1 MSLIDKLLQMDKAK
15 LMEMPT
21 KEVELPRL
29 SELTGEFFKVKC
41 KAIDGERY
49 ADIQRSAIDLNK
61 KGALRNINLYEM
73 QVLTFIE
80 SVVEPSM
87 KDERLLGY
95 FGVVT
100 TKELVKKLFL
110 AGEIAELSNVI
121 TELSGYEKTE
131 EEEEVK
137 KQ

>member
-1 MSLIDKLLQMDKAK
+1 MSIIDKLLQMDKAK

-21 KEVELPRL
+21 REVEMPRL
-29 SELTGEFFKVKC
+29 SEVLGEPFKVTC

-73 QVLTFIE
+73 QVLTLIE
-80 SVVEPSM
+80 GVVEPSM

-100 TKELVKKLFL
+100 PKELVKKLFL

-131 EEEEVK
+131 DEEEIK

>member
-21 KEVELPRL
+21 KEIELPRL
-29 SELTGEFFKVKC
+29 SQVLGETFRVKC
-41 KAIDGERY
+41 RAIDGERY

-73 QVLTFIE
+73 QVLTLIE
-80 SVVEPSM
+80 GVVEPSM

-100 TKELVKKLFL
+100 PKELVKKLFL

-131 EEEEVK
+131 DEEEIK

>member
-1 MSLIDKLLQMDKAK
+1 MSLIDKLLQMDKAR

-29 SELTGEFFKVKC
+29 SELTGESFKVKC
-41 KAIDGERY
+41 KAIDGEKY

-73 QVLTFIE
+73 QVLTLIE
-80 SVVEPSM
+80 GVVEPSM

-100 TKELVKKLFL
+100 PKELVKKLFL

-131 EEEEVK
+131 DEEEIK

>member
-21 KEVELPRL
+21 KEVEMPRL
-29 SELTGEFFKVKC
+29 SGVLNESFNVRC

-73 QVLTFIE
+73 QVLTVIE
-80 SVVEPSM
+80 GVVEPSL
-87 KDERLLGY
+87 KDERLLAY
-95 FGVVT
+95 FGCVT
-100 TKELVKKLFL
+100 PKELVKKLFL

-121 TELSGYEKTE
+121 TELSGYDKADD
-131 EEEEVK
+131 EEEVK

>member
-21 KEVELPRL
+21 KEVEMPRL
-29 SELTGEFFKVKC
+29 TEMLGETFNVKC

-61 KGALRNINLYEM
+61 KGGLRNINLYEL
-73 QVLTFIE
+73 QVLTVIDG
-80 SVVEPSM
+80 VVEPSM
-87 KDERLLGY
+87 KDQRLLAY
-95 FGVVT
+95 FGCVT
-100 TKELVKKLFL
+100 PKELVKKLFL

-121 TELSGYEKTE
+121 TELSGYDKADD
-131 EEEEVK
+131 EEEVK

>member
-15 LMEMPT
+15 LMEVPT
-21 KEVELPRL
+21 KEVEISRLPKAFR
-29 SELTGEFFKVKC
+29 EPFKVKC

-73 QVLTFIE
+73 QVLTIIE
-80 SVVEPSM
+80 GVVEPSM

-100 TKELVKKLFL
+100 PKELVKKLFL
-110 AGEIAELSNVI
+110 SGEIAELSNVI
-121 TELSGYEKTE
+121 TELSGYDKTE
-131 EEEEVK
+131 DEEDIK